1 MFQRDYILRMIEQFV
16 KVLAKILFNKEA
28 KNYSTAL
35 DEIRQSYHSVFGI
48 DKELISISSAEE
60 IVTLLKL
67 QGRAEP
73 KVFIMLA
80 EFLKEEADLHK
91 ELKDISPGEVDKI
104 YCKALSLFYEAVLP
118 NSDFHTTENFEKI
131 DYIINAF
138 ESHSNQPGLVI
149 NTFRYFELTGEF
161 AKAEN
166 LLFDLINLSP
176 EFAVYEGENFFDRL
190 KDKSD
195 DELRNGNFSR
205 EEIEQGL
212 SEFRERINK
221 LPSDG

>member
-60 IVTLLKL
+60 IVSLLKL
-67 QGRAEP
+67 QGKSEP

-91 ELKDISPGEVDKI
+91 VLKDISPSEVDKI

-118 NSDFHTTENFEKI
+118 NSDFQTTENFEKI
-131 DYIINAF
+131 DYLINAI
-138 ESHSNQPGLVI
+138 ESRSKQRGLVVK
-149 NTFRYFELTGEF
+149 TFRYFELKGEY

-166 LLFDLINLSP
+166 LLFELIDLSP
-176 EFAVYEGENFFDRL
+176 TFAVSEGEKFYNRL
-190 KDKSD
+190 KEET
-195 DELRNGNFSR
+195 DEELLKGNFSR

-212 SEFRERINK
+212 SEFKTRIKNVK
-221 LPSDG
+221 NDN